1 MYGVCTQ
8 VPVLPASL
16 RSGNGY
22 NPIYRAAFSHQVCLI
37 PRLLPSRLLPS
48 RLLPSSFVQ
57 NKLEGRSMG

>member
-37 PRLLPSRLLPS
+37 PRLIPS